1 MGVSALNQSQTVK
14 ISSKRQITIPSK
26 FYEAGGFDEYAL
38 CTWTENGLLLQP
50 LKVNDEDNSVT
61 ILRQLVAEG
70 YEGDELVDKYEE
82 IQNKIVSIKHKLQK
96 AEDDIAEGRVGP
108 VGEMSESVRKQYG
121 LEPYQD

>member
-38 CTWTENGLLLQP
+38 CTWTENDLLLQP

-82 IQNKIVSIKHKLQK
+82 IQNKIVSIKHKLQI

-108 VGEMSESVRKQYG
+108 VGEMFESVRKQYG

>member
-70 YEGDELVDKYEE
+70 HEGDELIDKYEE
-82 IQNKIVSIKHKLQK
+82 IQNKIVSIKHKLQIV
-96 AEDDIAEGRVGP
+96 EDDIAEGRVGP
-108 VGEMSESVRKQYG
+108 VGEMFESVRKQYG

>member
-50 LKVNDEDNSVT
+50 LKVNDEDNSVV

-70 YEGDELVDKYEE
+70 YEGYELVDKYEE

-108 VGEMSESVRKQYG
+108 VGEMFESVRKQYG

>member
-1 MGVSALNQSQTVK
+1 MGVSALIQSQTVK

-108 VGEMSESVRKQYG
+108 VGEMFESVRKQYG

>member
-96 AEDDIAEGRVGP
+96 AEYDIAEGRVGP
-108 VGEMSESVRKQYG
+108 VGEMFESVRKQYG

>member
-70 YEGDELVDKYEE
+70 YEGDELIDKYEE
-82 IQNKIVSIKHKLQK
+82 IQNKIVSIKHKLQI

-108 VGEMSESVRKQYG
+108 IGEMFESVRKQYG

>member
-26 FYEAGGFDEYAL
+26 FYEAGGFDEYAP
-38 CTWTENGLLLQP
+38 CTWTENGLLLQS

-108 VGEMSESVRKQYG
+108 VGEMFESVRKQYG

>member
-38 CTWTENGLLLQP
+38 CTWAENGLLLQP

-108 VGEMSESVRKQYG
+108 VGEMFESVRKQYG

>member
-50 LKVNDEDNSVT
+50 LKDNDEDNSVT

-108 VGEMSESVRKQYG
+108 VGEMFESVRKQYG

>member
-50 LKVNDEDNSVT
+50 LKVNDEDNSVI

-108 VGEMSESVRKQYG
+108 VGEMFESVRKQYG
-121 LEPYQD
+121 LGPYQD

>member
-82 IQNKIVSIKHKLQK
+82 IQNKIVSIKHKLQI

-108 VGEMSESVRKQYG
+108 VGEMFESVRKQYG